1 MTETLLVELFTEEL
15 PPKAL
20 RRLGDAFA
28 RAIADGL
35 RSRKFTEPNAPFA
48 VFATPRRLAVQ
59 IMQVRSMA
67 PDQPIAERLMPT
79 AVGLDP
85 EGKPTSALLKKLS
98 AKGLDHL
105 TVGQLSREHDG
116 KVEQL
121 VYRDIA
127 KGGALQVGLESAL
140 QDAVQ
145 ALPVPKLMSY
155 QLADGV
161 TTVHFVRPVH
171 GLVALHGAEL
181 VNVSALGLNASRV
194 THGHRFQGKAD
205 IELACADEYE
215 AKLRDEGKV
224 IASFDARQA
233 EIERQLTQK
242 ARELGAMLGD
252 HDALLDEVTA
262 LVEYPTVY
270 VGEFEHEFLEVPQEC
285 LILTM
290 QQHQKYF
297 PLFDAQNRLTNRFL
311 IVSNMEL
318 ADPSNVVGGN
328 QRVIRPRLADAR
340 FFFEQDKKVPLGE
353 RVPQLAGIVY
363 HNKLGSQL
371 ERVARLQNLAAEI
384 AQLLGASEDAA
395 TRAAYLAKA
404 DLVTLMVGEFPELQG
419 TMGSYYAR
427 HDREDDAVVAAIAE
441 HYLPRHAGD
450 RLPQKP
456 VSICVALADKLELL
470 AGMFGIGQLPTG
482 DKDPFGLRRAALG
495 IIRIVIE
502 GQLSLELPRLIEIAF
517 AAWQGRVGVSPARDE
532 LENFIYDRLRG
543 YLREGGYT
551 ANEVESVVSQ
561 RPSRLDLIPARL
573 AAVKS
578 FRVLPEADSLAA
590 ANKRIQNILKKS
602 GYADRVDATLFVE
615 DAEKSLHAAIVAIQ
629 PRVLSSLGT
638 GDYTGALKSLASMK
652 APVDT
657 FFDKVLVNAEDAQVR
672 TNRLALLTQL
682 ERLMNQVAD
691 ISKLAT

>member
-1 MTETLLVELFTEEL
+1 
-15 PPKAL
+15 
-20 RRLGDAFA
+20 
-28 RAIADGL
+28 
-35 RSRKFTEPNAPFA
+35 
-48 VFATPRRLAVQ
+48 
-59 IMQVRSMA
+59 MA
-67 PDQPIAERLMPT
+67 PDEPIAERLMPT
-79 AVGLDP
+79 AIGLDP
-85 EGKPTSALLKKLS
+85 EGKPTPALLKKLS

-105 TVGQLSREHDG
+105 TVGQLNREHDG

-161 TTVHFVRPVH
+161 TTVQFVRPVH

-181 VNVSALGLNASRV
+181 VNVSALGLSASRV
-194 THGHRFQGKAD
+194 IHGHRFQGKAD

-224 IASFDARQA
+224 IASFDARKA
-233 EIERQLTQK
+233 EIEKQLTQK

-252 HDALLDEVTA
+252 HNALLDEVTA
-262 LVEYPTVY
+262 LVEYPAVY

-290 QQHQKYF
+290 QQNQKYF

-353 RVPQLAGIVY
+353 RVPQLASIVY

-427 HDREDDAVVAAIAE
+427 HDGEDDDVAAAIAE
-441 HYLPRHAGD
+441 HYLPRYAGD
-450 RLPQKP
+450 RLPNRA
-456 VSICVALADKLELL
+456 VSICVALADKLETL

-482 DKDPFGLRRAALG
+482 DKDPLGLRRAALG

-502 GQLSLELPRLIEIAF
+502 RQLSIELTRLIEIAF

-578 FRVLPEADSLAA
+578 FRVLPEAESLAA

-615 DAEKSLHAAIVAIQ
+615 DAERSLHAAIVAIQ

-638 GDYTGALKSLASMK
+638 RDYTGALKSLASMK